1 VTQACGPCSSWGRVL
16 LGERS
21 ARSMTDLTTA
31 LALVLVVE
39 GTLWALF
46 PEQMKQAAARAAL
59 LDSGPLR
66 MGGLASV
73 LLGVGLVWLLRR

>member
-1 VTQACGPCSSWGRVL
+1 
-16 LGERS
+16 
-21 ARSMTDLTTA
+21 MTDLATA

-46 PEQMKQAAARAAL
+46 PNGMKQAAARAAL

-66 MGGLASV
+66 AGGLAFV
-73 LLGVGLVWLLRR
+73 VLGVLLVWLIRG